1 MTKITR
7 NTIIE
12 EKDGIVFVKVKDED
26 FNLEGMVQHL
36 KVCYKD
42 SAGLAKPVLMDLTE
56 LDYIS
61 TSATNYALE
70 SEECNKMTKA
80 LAMLINSPT
89 MKIQLILT
97 SILKFKKPPYPVKIF
112 FNYKKAVDWLGQFK
126 NDKPKNKADIEN
138 KK

>member
-1 MTKITR
+1 MLKVTK

-26 FNLEGMVQHL
+26 FDLEGMAQHL

-42 SAGLAKPVLMDLTE
+42 SQGIAKPVLMDLSD

-97 SILKFKKPPYPVKIF
+97 AILKFKKPPYPVKIF
-112 FNYKKAVDWLGQFK
+112 FSYKKAIDWLNQFK
-126 NDKPKNKADIEN
+126 NEDL